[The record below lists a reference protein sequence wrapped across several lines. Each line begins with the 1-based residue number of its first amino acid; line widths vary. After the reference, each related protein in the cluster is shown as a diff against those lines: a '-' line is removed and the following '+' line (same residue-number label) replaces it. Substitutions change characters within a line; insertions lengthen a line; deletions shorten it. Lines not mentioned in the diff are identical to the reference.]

1 MCGISGVA
9 GFKNIAL
16 PLLDSIR
23 HLEYRGYDSCGI
35 AILNSHNI
43 EVRKN
48 IGSVEEVNEREK
60 LSEPA
65 GMIGI
70 AHTRWATHGGVT
82 KENTHP
88 HMSCNEDF
96 ALVHNGIIS
105 NYLEIKKE
113 LIHEGHRFRSETDT
127 EVIVH
132 LIEKYFKLLKE
143 AEFPESIREKSLWQG
158 LRTAQI
164 VEKAFIKT
172 IKKLEGTYAIA
183 MVTTHAADKI
193 FCAKKES
200 PLVIGLGDE
209 MNYIGSDFNA
219 FIDYTKN
226 AIVLDDDEYAIISKD
241 HYFIKNT
248 ITGELVRKK
257 ITEISWD
264 SDMAKKGGYPH
275 YMLKEIYDQP
285 QCVVNAMQ
293 VDKILINK
301 LAEMIMESKRVY
313 FIGAGTT
320 YYVSLMGEYYFSSLA
335 GVFTPA
341 ISSDEFKNLAHVD
354 KDTLIVAIS
363 QSGETYDTLSA
374 LKFAKSKGAKL
385 AAIVNVMGSSIARIV
400 DYTIMQG
407 SGPEI
412 CVISTKAALS
422 QMIILLMVALEVG
435 VRNKQFTSK
444 SKNEIERHIS
454 HLPVF
459 IQKVLNEKS
468 GFIHT
473 IANRYSRI
481 NNWLYLGRGKYYPI
495 ALEASLKMKEVA
507 YVHAEGMPAGFLK
520 HGTIALI
527 DEKLYSIIF
536 MPPKTDEELYKLS
549 AGSAEEIKARKG
561 FIIGFHFGD
570 GRESEKLFNEEII
583 LPKTHEIIA
592 PFLELV
598 VAQLFAYFT
607 AVALKRNIDKP
618 RSLAKS
624 VTVA

>member
-1 MCGISGVA
+1 MCGISGIA
-9 GFKNIAL
+9 GFKNIGI

-35 AILNSHNI
+35 AILGSHGI

-48 IGSVEEVNEREK
+48 IGSVDEVNERER
-60 LSEPA
+60 LSEPD
-65 GMIGI
+65 GKVGI

-88 HMSCNEDF
+88 HLSCKGDF

-105 NYLEIKKE
+105 NYQELKKE
-113 LIHEGHRFRSETDT
+113 LIKEGHKFHSETDT

-132 LIEKYFKLLKE
+132 LVEKYFKLSKG
-143 AEFPESIREKSLWQG
+143 AESSSG
-158 LRTAQI
+158 SAQVI
-164 VEKAFIKT
+164 EKAFIKA
-172 IKKLEGTYAIA
+172 IKRLEGTYAVA
-183 MVTTHAADKI
+183 MVTIYEKDKI

-200 PLVIGLGDE
+200 PLVIGIGGDT
-209 MNYIGSDFNA
+209 NYIGSDFNA

-226 AIVLDDDEYAIISKD
+226 AVVLDDDEYAIISKD
-241 HYFIKNT
+241 RYFIKN
-248 ITGELVRKK
+248 ITNGETVRKK
-257 ITEISWD
+257 ITEIHWD

-275 YMLKEIYDQP
+275 YMLKEIYEQP
-285 QCVVNAMQ
+285 QCVINALQ
-293 VDKILINK
+293 VDKLLIK
-301 LAEMIMESKRVY
+301 KISDMVIESKKTY
-313 FIGAGTT
+313 LIGVGTT
-320 YYVSLMGEYYFSSLA
+320 YYVSLMGEYQFSSVA
-335 GVFTPA
+335 GIFTPA
-341 ISSDEFKNLAHVD
+341 ISSDEFKNLAHID
-354 KDTLIVAIS
+354 KDTLVIALS
-363 QSGETYDTLSA
+363 QSGETYDTLNA
-374 LKFAKSKGAKL
+374 LKYAKNKGAKT
-385 AAIVNVMGSSIARIV
+385 AAIVNVMGSSIARLV
-400 DYTIMQG
+400 DHTILQG

-422 QMIILLMVALEVG
+422 QMIILLMVAIEIA
-435 VRNKQFTSK
+435 VRNKKLTV
-444 SKNEIERHIS
+444 KNKTEIERHIS
-454 HLPVF
+454 HLPEI
-459 IQKVLNEKS
+459 IQRVLNEKS

-473 IANRYSRI
+473 IAQKYSHI

-495 ALEASLKMKEVA
+495 ALESSLKMKEVA

-527 DEKLYSIIF
+527 DENLYSIMF
-536 MPPKTDEELYKLS
+536 MPPKSDEDLYRLS
-549 AGSAEEIKARKG
+549 SGSAEEIKARKG

-570 GRESEKLFNEEII
+570 KRESEKLFNEEIV
-583 LPKTHEIIA
+583 LPKVPDIIA

>member
-9 GFKNIAL
+9 GFKNIGI

-35 AILNSHNI
+35 AILGSHGI

-48 IGSVEEVNEREK
+48 IGSVDEVNERER
-60 LSEPA
+60 LSEPD
-65 GMIGI
+65 GKLGI

-88 HMSCNEDF
+88 HLSCKGDF

-105 NYLEIKKE
+105 NYQELKKE
-113 LIHEGHRFRSETDT
+113 LIKEGHKFHSETDT

-132 LIEKYFKLLKE
+132 LVEKYFAPSKNSVRH
-143 AEFPESIREKSLWQG
+143 AHD
-158 LRTAQI
+158 A
-164 VEKAFIKT
+164 VEKAFIKA
-172 IKKLEGTYAIA
+172 IKRLEGTYAVA
-183 MVTTHAADKI
+183 MVTIHEKDKI

-200 PLVIGLGDE
+200 PLVIGIGGDT
-209 MNYIGSDFNA
+209 NYIGSDFNA

-226 AIVLDDDEYAIISKD
+226 AVVLDDDEYAIVSKD
-241 HYFIKNT
+241 RYFIKNT
-248 ITGELVRKK
+248 ANGETVRKK
-257 ITEISWD
+257 ITEIHWD

-275 YMLKEIYDQP
+275 YMLKEIYEQP
-285 QCVVNAMQ
+285 QCIINALQ
-293 VDKILINK
+293 VDKLLIK
-301 LAEMIMESKRVY
+301 KISDMIIESKKTY
-313 FIGAGTT
+313 LIGVGTT
-320 YYVSLMGEYYFSSLA
+320 YYVSLMGEYQFSSVA
-335 GVFTPA
+335 GIFTPA
-341 ISSDEFKNLAHVD
+341 ISSDEFKNLAHID
-354 KDTLIVAIS
+354 KDTLVIALS
-363 QSGETYDTLSA
+363 QSGETYDTLNA
-374 LKFAKSKGAKL
+374 LKYAKNKGAKT
-385 AAIVNVMGSSIARIV
+385 AAIVNVMGSSIARLA
-400 DYTIMQG
+400 DHTILQG

-422 QMIILLMVALEVG
+422 QMIILLMVAIEIA
-435 VRNKQFTSK
+435 VRNKKLTVK
-444 SKNEIERHIS
+444 NKNEVERHIS
-454 HLPVF
+454 HLPEI
-459 IQKVLNEKS
+459 IQRVLNEKS

-473 IANRYSRI
+473 IAQKYSHI

-495 ALEASLKMKEVA
+495 ALESSLKMKEVA

-527 DEKLYSIIF
+527 DENLYSIMF
-536 MPPKTDEELYKLS
+536 MPPKSDEDLYRLS
-549 AGSAEEIKARKG
+549 SGSAEEIKARKG

-570 GRESEKLFNEEII
+570 KRESEKLFNEEIV
-583 LPKTHEIIA
+583 LPKVPDIIA

>member
-9 GFKNIAL
+9 GFKNIGI

-35 AILNSHNI
+35 AILGSHGI

-48 IGSVEEVNEREK
+48 IGSVDEVNERER
-60 LSEPA
+60 LSEPD
-65 GMIGI
+65 GKLGI

-88 HMSCNEDF
+88 HLSCKGDF

-105 NYLEIKKE
+105 NYQELKKE
-113 LIHEGHRFRSETDT
+113 LIKEGHKFHSETDT

-132 LIEKYFKLLKE
+132 LVEKYFKLSKDSVRQ
-143 AEFPESIREKSLWQG
+143 AHD
-158 LRTAQI
+158 A
-164 VEKAFIKT
+164 VEKAFIKA
-172 IKKLEGTYAIA
+172 IKRLEGTYAVA
-183 MVTTHAADKI
+183 MITIYEKDKI

-200 PLVIGLGDE
+200 PLVIGIGGDT
-209 MNYIGSDFNA
+209 NYIGSDFNA

-226 AIVLDDDEYAIISKD
+226 AVVLDDDEYAIVSKD
-241 HYFIKNT
+241 RYFIKNT
-248 ITGELVRKK
+248 ANGETVRKK
-257 ITEISWD
+257 ITEIHWD
-264 SDMAKKGGYPH
+264 SNMAKKGGYPH
-275 YMLKEIYDQP
+275 YMLKEIYEQP
-285 QCVVNAMQ
+285 QCIINALQ
-293 VDKILINK
+293 VDKLLIK
-301 LAEMIMESKRVY
+301 KISDMIIESKKTY
-313 FIGAGTT
+313 LIGVGTT
-320 YYVSLMGEYYFSSLA
+320 YYVSLMGEYQFSSVA
-335 GVFTPA
+335 GIFTPA
-341 ISSDEFKNLAHVD
+341 ISSDEFKNLAHID
-354 KDTLIVAIS
+354 KDTLVIALS
-363 QSGETYDTLSA
+363 QSGETYDTLNA
-374 LKFAKSKGAKL
+374 LKYAKNKGAKT
-385 AAIVNVMGSSIARIV
+385 AAIVNVMGSSIARLA
-400 DYTIMQG
+400 DHTILQG

-422 QMIILLMVALEVG
+422 QMIILLMVAIEIA
-435 VRNKQFTSK
+435 VRNKKLTV
-444 SKNEIERHIS
+444 KNKTEIERHIS
-454 HLPVF
+454 HLPEI
-459 IQKVLNEKS
+459 IQRVLNEKS

-473 IANRYSRI
+473 IAQKYSHI

-495 ALEASLKMKEVA
+495 ALESSLKMKEVA

-527 DEKLYSIIF
+527 DENLYSIMF
-536 MPPKTDEELYKLS
+536 MPPKSDEDLYRLS
-549 AGSAEEIKARKG
+549 SGSAEEIKARKG

-570 GRESEKLFNEEII
+570 KRESEKLFNEEIV
-583 LPKTHEIIA
+583 LPKVPDIIA

>member
-1 MCGISGVA
+1 MCGISGIA
-9 GFKNIAL
+9 GFKNIGI

-35 AILNSHNI
+35 AILGSHGI

-48 IGSVEEVNEREK
+48 IGSVDEVNERER
-60 LSEPA
+60 LSEPD
-65 GMIGI
+65 GKLGI

-88 HMSCNEDF
+88 HLSCKGDF

-105 NYLEIKKE
+105 NYQELKKE
-113 LIHEGHRFRSETDT
+113 LTREGHKFHSETDT

-132 LIEKYFKLLKE
+132 LVEKYFKSSKDSVRQ
-143 AEFPESIREKSLWQG
+143 AHD
-158 LRTAQI
+158 A
-164 VEKAFIKT
+164 VEKAFIKA
-172 IKKLEGTYAIA
+172 IKRLEGTYAVA
-183 MVTTHAADKI
+183 MVTIYEKDKI

-200 PLVIGLGDE
+200 PLVIGIGGDT
-209 MNYIGSDFNA
+209 NYIGSDFNA

-226 AIVLDDDEYAIISKD
+226 AVVLDDDEYAVVSKD
-241 HYFIKNT
+241 RYFIKNT
-248 ITGELVRKK
+248 ANGETVRKK
-257 ITEISWD
+257 ITEIHWD

-275 YMLKEIYDQP
+275 YMLKEIYEQP
-285 QCVVNAMQ
+285 QCVINALQ
-293 VDKILINK
+293 VDKLLIK
-301 LAEMIMESKRVY
+301 KISDMIIESKKTY
-313 FIGAGTT
+313 LIGVGTT
-320 YYVSLMGEYYFSSLA
+320 YYVSLIGEYQFSSVA
-335 GVFTPA
+335 GIFTPA
-341 ISSDEFKNLAHVD
+341 ISSDEFKNLAHID
-354 KDTLIVAIS
+354 KNTLVIALS
-363 QSGETYDTLSA
+363 QSGETYDTLNA
-374 LKFAKSKGAKL
+374 LKYAKNKGAKT
-385 AAIVNVMGSSIARIV
+385 AAIVNVMGSSIARLA
-400 DYTIMQG
+400 DYTILQG

-422 QMIILLMVALEVG
+422 QMIILLMAAIEIA
-435 VRNKQFTSK
+435 VRNKKLTV
-444 SKNEIERHIS
+444 KNKTEIERHIS
-454 HLPVF
+454 HLPEI
-459 IQKVLNEKS
+459 IQRVLNEKS

-473 IANRYSRI
+473 IAQKYSHI

-495 ALEASLKMKEVA
+495 ALESSLKMKEVA

-527 DEKLYSIIF
+527 DENLYSIMF
-536 MPPKTDEELYKLS
+536 MPPKSDEDLYRLS
-549 AGSAEEIKARKG
+549 SGSAEEIKARKG

-570 GRESEKLFNEEII
+570 KRESEKLFNEEIV
-583 LPKTHEIIA
+583 LPKVPDIIA

>member
-9 GFKNIAL
+9 GFKNIGI

-35 AILNSHNI
+35 AILGSHGI

-48 IGSVEEVNEREK
+48 IGSVDEVNERER
-60 LSEPA
+60 LSEPD
-65 GMIGI
+65 GKLGI

-88 HMSCNEDF
+88 HLSCKGDF

-105 NYLEIKKE
+105 NYQELKKE
-113 LIHEGHRFRSETDT
+113 LTREGHKFHSETDT

-132 LIEKYFKLLKE
+132 LVEKYFKLSKDSVRH
-143 AEFPESIREKSLWQG
+143 AHD
-158 LRTAQI
+158 A
-164 VEKAFIKT
+164 VEKAFIKA
-172 IKKLEGTYAIA
+172 IKRLEGTYAVA
-183 MVTTHAADKI
+183 MVTIHEKDKI

-200 PLVIGLGDE
+200 PLVIGIGGDT
-209 MNYIGSDFNA
+209 NYIGSDFNA

-226 AIVLDDDEYAIISKD
+226 AVVLDDDEYAIVSKD
-241 HYFIKNT
+241 RYFIKNT
-248 ITGELVRKK
+248 ANGETVRKK
-257 ITEISWD
+257 ITEIHWD

-275 YMLKEIYDQP
+275 YMLKEIYEQP
-285 QCVVNAMQ
+285 QCIINALQ
-293 VDKILINK
+293 VDKLLIKK
-301 LAEMIMESKRVY
+301 LSDMIIESKKTY
-313 FIGAGTT
+313 LIGVGTT
-320 YYVSLMGEYYFSSLA
+320 YYVSLMGEYQFSSVA
-335 GVFTPA
+335 GIFTPA
-341 ISSDEFKNLAHVD
+341 ISSDEFKNLAHID
-354 KDTLIVAIS
+354 KDTLVIALS
-363 QSGETYDTLSA
+363 QSGETYDTLNA
-374 LKFAKSKGAKL
+374 LKYAKNKGAKT
-385 AAIVNVMGSSIARIV
+385 AAIVNVMGSSIARLA
-400 DYTIMQG
+400 DHTILQG

-422 QMIILLMVALEVG
+422 QMIILLMVAIEIA
-435 VRNKQFTSK
+435 VRNKKLTVK
-444 SKNEIERHIS
+444 NKNEVERHIS
-454 HLPVF
+454 HLPEI
-459 IQKVLNEKS
+459 IQRVLNEKS

-473 IANRYSRI
+473 IAQKYSHI

-495 ALEASLKMKEVA
+495 ALESSLKMKEVA

-527 DEKLYSIIF
+527 DENLYSIMF
-536 MPPKTDEELYKLS
+536 MPPKSDEDLYRLS
-549 AGSAEEIKARKG
+549 SGSAEEIKARKG

-570 GRESEKLFNEEII
+570 KRESEKLFNEEIV
-583 LPKTHEIIA
+583 LPKVPDIIA